1 MEFYERPLLSYADL
15 SLVLLKTG
23 LETTT
28 LEAVV
33 GAVRRLLKEAR
44 QEDLP
49 SDEELYRHLG
59 RIRQDLTTAGLVEP
73 VGADGF
79 RISARGRQALDEHP
93 MGLDRS
99 VLTDF
104 PEYQATLPEEGRWPG
119 AARQDSYSEGYTA
132 FLDRRR
138 PEDNPY
144 QSDSADHQT
153 WQDGWSEARDEQ
165 GALPDPGPRTAE
177 ADSLIRDSD

>member
-1 MEFYERPLLSYADL
+1 MEFHERPLLSYADL

-23 LETTT
+23 LEEAT

-33 GAVRRLLKEAR
+33 QALRQLLCQAR
-44 QEDLP
+44 QDDLP
-49 SDEELYRHLG
+49 SEAEIYRHLG
-59 RIRQDLTTAGLVEP
+59 GIRQDLATAGLVEP

-79 RISARGRQALDEHP
+79 RTTARGRQALDDHP

-99 VLTDF
+99 VLADF
-104 PEYQATLPEEGRWPG
+104 PEYRATLPDEGHWPG
-119 AARQDSYSEGYTA
+119 AARQGSYSEGYAA
-132 FLDRRR
+132 FLERRR

-144 QSDSADHQT
+144 MSDSADHQT